1 MSSTYTPTPAISVSA
16 MDEGFLRHA
25 ASVYEAAIEADWHY
39 QSKDFHRA
47 VLNDAK
53 WVLGD
58 RAVTPS
64 AYVRDV
70 KSMCREVC
78 SEVHIICLSRTL
90 EKGGRVSGLAA
101 RKHTAELLDLDYKTL
116 LKILRHA

>member
-1 MSSTYTPTPAISVSA
+1 MSPTHTPNPALSVTGTSV
-16 MDEGFLRHA
+16 DFLRHA
-25 ASVYEAAIEADWHY
+25 VTVYEAAIKGDWHN

-58 RAVTPS
+58 RTVTPS
-64 AYVRDV
+64 GHVRDV
-70 KSMCREVC
+70 RSACREVC
-78 SEVHIICLSRTL
+78 SELHIICLSRRR

-101 RKHTAELLDLDYKTL
+101 RKHAAELLGIEYKSLT
-116 LKILRHA
+116 KILRHA